1 MRHPFLSLAALAA
14 LAVPAAAQLN
24 VRFSQ
29 SENNGVCYFSVEGP
43 GPKGGSQSFTLEF
56 SLRVS
61 DGNLGM
67 DMKAN
72 NWPKAAKADP
82 DKTVN
87 VTLDT
92 DAGKS
97 KPSRSGGYYG
107 GVYERLW
114 AGWGAGAPSAPV
126 FDLLKRAKIVYVVA
140 DGERHGPFDMQ
151 IKSLPYNSLNG
162 CAERVR
168 KGQR

>member
-1 MRHPFLSLAALAA
+1 MNAPARPNDYTAYPDASGRFGDYGGRYVPETLMPLVHELDAA
-14 LAVPAAAQLN
+14 
-24 VRFSQ
+24 
-29 SENNGVCYFSVEGP
+29 Y
-43 GPKGGSQSFTLEF
+43 
-56 SLRVS
+56 
-61 DGNLGM
+61 
-67 DMKAN
+67 
-72 NWPKAAKADP
+72 KAAKADP